1 MKKKR
6 KKTRQSTCYENHK
19 YYFKFQYTI
28 ATGTLD
34 ETPFSVKMKW
44 PEFGNKPLR
53 SVIKY
58 QIIKEWKD
66 RVNMGHKFE
75 GIDGMRWVWR
85 GRIGKCEPN
94 SEKLGFNMDHG
105 LQAGGLYWS
114 PISKNEVCIY
124 DESELDSWHLHC
136 YVVD

>member
-1 MKKKR
+1 MKWKKR
-6 KKTRQSTCYENHK
+6 KKKIERNPRPSTYYRNHK

-34 ETPFSVKMKW
+34 EAPFSVKMKW

-66 RVNMGHKFE
+66 SVNMGHKFE
-75 GIDGMRWVWR
+75 EIEGWQW
-85 GRIGKCEPN
+85 ELF
-94 SEKLGFNMDHG
+94 EG
-105 LQAGGLYWS
+105 L
-114 PISKNEVCIY
+114 
-124 DESELDSWHLHC
+124 
-136 YVVD
+136 